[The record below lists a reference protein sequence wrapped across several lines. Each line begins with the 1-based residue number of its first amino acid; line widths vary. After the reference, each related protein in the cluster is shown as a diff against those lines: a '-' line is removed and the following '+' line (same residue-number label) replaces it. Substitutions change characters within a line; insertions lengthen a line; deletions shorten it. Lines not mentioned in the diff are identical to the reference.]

1 MTANPFI
8 AMEYLEGTTPKS
20 LITGRPLD
28 AELILSLAIEIAD
41 ALDAAHREGI
51 LHRDI
56 KPANLFVTERGHARV
71 LDFSLAKLARAVK
84 TTNGAETTV
93 SKDAHLDDLTNPGS
107 ILGTLAY
114 MSPEQAR
121 AKELDARSD
130 LFFFGAVLY
139 EMATGQVPFRGDSTA
154 EVFDAILNRAP
165 VAPVRLNPDLPA
177 ELERIVYKALE
188 KDRALRHQSAAEMRA
203 DLQRVKRDMDTHR
216 IATASLSLVGAAEPE
231 SPSGF
236 RLGSRIVSVPKPLA
250 AVTTLALIAL
260 VAGGLYLRSRLA
272 APLAKAAPLTEKDS
286 VLLADFVNKTGDPA
300 FDDALKQALTIQLS
314 QSPFLNIVS
323 DRKIEETV
331 DGPTGRATHHAG
343 TCTGSLPSDR

>member
-1 MTANPFI
+1 
-8 AMEYLEGTTPKS
+8 
-20 LITGRPLD
+20 
-28 AELILSLAIEIAD
+28 
-41 ALDAAHREGI
+41 
-51 LHRDI
+51 
-56 KPANLFVTERGHARV
+56 
-71 LDFSLAKLARAVK
+71 
-84 TTNGAETTV
+84 
-93 SKDAHLDDLTNPGS
+93 
-107 ILGTLAY
+107 
-114 MSPEQAR
+114 
-121 AKELDARSD
+121 
-130 LFFFGAVLY
+130 
-139 EMATGQVPFRGDSTA
+139 
-154 EVFDAILNRAP
+154 
-165 VAPVRLNPDLPA
+165 
-177 ELERIVYKALE
+177 LERIVYKALE

-203 DLQRVKRDMDTHR
+203 DLQRLKRDMDTDR